1 MVTLPERLC
10 GTGSNRTF
18 DQVPSG
24 VWGGRERAGA
34 GPVTTGAAVRRPG
47 IVDAHHHLWVRA
59 RHPQPWIDPH
69 TMATIDDDFTPVDLG
84 PATRAA
90 GVTRTVVVQSVAAR
104 SETPELLGIAADD
117 PLIAGVVGWVDLTGG
132 DVAERLERLRA
143 ARGGERLVGIRHLVQ
158 SEPDPAYLDRPD
170 VRRGIAAVGAAGL
183 AFDLL
188 VRRHQLPAATRL
200 VRDLPQVR
208 FVLDHLGKPALGSG
222 GLGDWPRDLWEL
234 AAEPNTTAKLS
245 GLVTEVRGGS
255 WTPADLRPAVE
266 HALDVF
272 GPSRLMFGSDWPV
285 CLLVTS
291 YTRWVRVLGDLLD
304 PLTDDERAAIWRGTA
319 SREYRLAAS

>member
-1 MVTLPERLC
+1 MT
-10 GTGSNRTF
+10 
-18 DQVPSG
+18 
-24 VWGGRERAGA
+24 AGD
-34 GPVTTGAAVRRPG
+34 AARRPG

-69 TMATIDDDFTPVDLG
+69 TMAAIDHDFTPVGLA
-84 PATRAA
+84 PVTRAA
-90 GVTRTVVVQSVAAR
+90 GVTQTVVVQSVAVR

-117 PLIAGVVGWVDLTGG
+117 PLVAGVVGWVDLTAA
-132 DVAERLERLRA
+132 DVGRRLDRLRK

-158 SEPDPAYLDRPD
+158 SEPDPTYLDRPD
-170 VRRGIAAVGAAGL
+170 VRRGVVAVGAAGL

-188 VRRHQLPAATRL
+188 VRPHQLPAATRL

-208 FVLDHLGKPALGSG
+208 FVLDHLGKPSLGRSD
-222 GLGDWPRDLWEL
+222 LGDWRRDLRAL

-245 GLVTEVRGGS
+245 GLVTEVEGAS
-255 WTPADLRPAVE
+255 WTAADLRPAVE

-272 GPSRLMFGSDWPV
+272 GPERLMFGSDWPV

-291 YTRWVRVLGDLLD
+291 YSRWVTVLADLLAS
-304 PLTDDERAAIWRGTA
+304 LSDDERAAIWRQTA
-319 SREYRLAAS
+319 ARAYRLVLS